1 MKHEF
6 TTGGRR
12 VNKMPGIIRAEHES
26 EDMSLYDFLE
36 HGTYSSEDFDLLDY
50 GFFLNRYFAES

>member
-1 MKHEF
+1 MKHEL

-12 VNKMPGIIRAEHES
+12 VNKMPGIIRAEYEL

-50 GFFLNRYFAES
+50 GFS